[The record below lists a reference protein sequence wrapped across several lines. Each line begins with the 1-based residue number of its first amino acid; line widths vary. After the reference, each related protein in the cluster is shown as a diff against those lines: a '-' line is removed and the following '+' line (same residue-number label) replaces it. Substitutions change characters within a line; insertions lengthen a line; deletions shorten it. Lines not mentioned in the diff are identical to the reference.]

1 MKFSKVKTFA
11 FILTAFMLGC
21 NEFMVVG
28 VLSNIA
34 RSYHVSLSTIG
45 FLVTS
50 FALIYAISTPI
61 VTTLTSRFDRYWL
74 LMVLMGIF
82 LLANT
87 LTALAPNLF
96 WLFASRILTASVAGT
111 LITTI
116 YLYVNLLTPM
126 AKKPLV
132 IAWVGA
138 GFSIASVIGVPIGT
152 TIATLANWHWS
163 FLLISALTVIVYIL
177 LAKIIPHA
185 RPKKASGIKGQ
196 LVLLKDHR
204 VLLGIGVTMAVLA
217 LQYTFYTYIR
227 SLITTVMGF
236 SLNQLNWMLFILGV
250 MSIIGN
256 QVAGEVASHGGTKTL
271 PLVFLLM
278 IAGCLTLGLAL
289 RHQLSGMIVLSIL
302 CLLVIVHGPTIQLVF
317 MNTAA
322 KSYPQSMALATS
334 LISIFSNLGISIGS
348 FTASITVHS
357 LSLTSVGYVAAI
369 YGLIALALVLGLNH
383 QPALEQE

>member
-1 MKFSKVKTFA
+1 
-11 FILTAFMLGC
+11 MLGC